1 MDLNF
6 SSALLSTSLQCR
18 EKGRAVSMW
27 QDLLS
32 SRKMEF
38 VAAHRGHFS
47 IISWGTFLPLEVQQ
61 KDIEAT
67 RP

>member
-1 MDLNF
+1 MDLDF
-6 SSALLSTSLQCR
+6 SSALLSASLQCR
-18 EKGRAVSMW
+18 KKGRVVSMW
-27 QDLLS
+27 QDLPS
-32 SRKMEF
+32 SGKMEF
-38 VAAHRGHFS
+38 VEAHRGHFS